1 MNAVVLPVL
10 CMYNTSIGES
20 GGCGGLVPFISR
32 EGAKGGQ

>member
-10 CMYNTSIGES
+10 CMYTSIGES

-32 EGAKGGQ
+32 EGAKEGQ